1 MIKLVFF
8 NFLCN
13 LLIVSG
19 IYISGWPTTHYKNNL
34 AKRRLHMKRILSPR
48 NIMIFML
55 GLSLTLPNLSHAF
68 LQENEEHGKF
78 VNHGYLINMLDVLFD
93 LNLTEEQIK
102 AFKELAD
109 KTRLITMPLRKEIK
123 ALRVQMDDNFL
134 SEDIDTEKAAAHIAK
149 MVELRSEI
157 STTYLNAKFE
167 GTQLLTPEQRT
178 IILDKKKE
186 WRDRFKNIMNPLKLL
201 FK

>member
-1 MIKLVFF
+1 
-8 NFLCN
+8 
-13 LLIVSG
+13 
-19 IYISGWPTTHYKNNL
+19 
-34 AKRRLHMKRILSPR
+34 MKRILSPR

-55 GLSLTLPNLSHAF
+55 GLSLALPNLSHAF
-68 LQENEEHGKF
+68 FQENEEHGKF
-78 VNHGYLINMLDVLFD
+78 VKHGYLINMLDVLFD

-109 KTRLITMPLRKEIK
+109 KTRITTMPLRKGIK
-123 ALRVQMDDNFL
+123 ELRVQMDDNFL
-134 SEDIDTEKAAAHIAK
+134 SEDIDTEKAVAQIAK

-157 STTYLNAKFE
+157 SMTYLNAKLE

-178 IILDKKKE
+178 ILLSKKKE

>member
-1 MIKLVFF
+1 
-8 NFLCN
+8 
-13 LLIVSG
+13 
-19 IYISGWPTTHYKNNL
+19 
-34 AKRRLHMKRILSPR
+34 MKRILSPH

-55 GLSLTLPNLSHAF
+55 GLSLALPNLSHAF
-68 LQENEEHGKF
+68 FQENEEHGKF

-109 KTRLITMPLRKEIK
+109 KTRITTMPLRKGIK
-123 ALRVQMDDNFL
+123 ELRVQMDDNFL
-134 SEDIDTEKAAAHIAK
+134 SEDIDTEKAVAQIAK

-157 STTYLNAKFE
+157 SMTYLNAKLE

-178 IILDKKKE
+178 ILLSKKKE

>member
-1 MIKLVFF
+1 
-8 NFLCN
+8 
-13 LLIVSG
+13 
-19 IYISGWPTTHYKNNL
+19 
-34 AKRRLHMKRILSPR
+34 MKRILSPR

-55 GLSLTLPNLSHAF
+55 GLALALPNLSHAF
-68 LQENEEHGKF
+68 LQENQEHGKF

-102 AFKELAD
+102 SFKELAD
-109 KTRLITMPLRKEIK
+109 ETSIITMPLRKEIK

-134 SEDIDTEKAAAHIAK
+134 SEDIDTEKAAAQVAK
-149 MVELRSEI
+149 MVEFRSEI
-157 STTYLNAKFE
+157 SMTYLNAKLE

-178 IILDKKKE
+178 ILLSKKKE